1 MTDSY
6 IVDAVRTPIGRLGG
20 ALAGIRPD
28 DLAATALGG
37 LVQRRADSADI
48 GAAIDELYFGDA
60 NGAGE
65 DNRNVARMAVL
76 LAGLPVGIPGATVN
90 RLCGSGME
98 AVFAASRAAA
108 TGDAD
113 VVVAGGVESMT
124 RAPWVMLKPAKG
136 FPTTHEQLWNSAL
149 GWRMVN
155 PSMPEAWT
163 ISLGEGAEVLAD
175 RHSIS
180 RDEQDQFAVSS
191 HQRAAAAWAAGA
203 FDGEIVPVTDVELSI
218 DECVRP
224 DSSMASLAKLR
235 PVFRKDGTVTAGNAS
250 PMNDGSAALLI
261 ASESGLRR
269 LGASPMARIVSRATS
284 GVEPHLYGIGP
295 VEAAQ
300 RALGRAGLSWADIDH
315 VELNEAFAAQS
326 LACLRHWPDL
336 DPAKVNP
343 LGGAIAIGHPL
354 GCSGARIVT
363 TLVHA
368 LRRTGSRYGLAAMC
382 IGVGQGIAIVVENA
396 S

>member
-1 MTDSY
+1 IDS
-6 IVDAVRTPIGRLGG
+6 
-20 ALAGIRPD
+20 
-28 DLAATALGG
+28 
-37 LVQRRADSADI
+37 
-48 GAAIDELYFGDA
+48 
-60 NGAGE
+60 
-65 DNRNVARMAVL
+65 
-76 LAGLPVGIPGATVN
+76 
-90 RLCGSGME
+90 
-98 AVFAASRAAA
+98 
-108 TGDAD
+108 
-113 VVVAGGVESMT
+113 
-124 RAPWVMLKPAKG
+124 
-136 FPTTHEQLWNSAL
+136 
-149 GWRMVN
+149 
-155 PSMPEAWT
+155 
-163 ISLGEGAEVLAD
+163 
-175 RHSIS
+175 
-180 RDEQDQFAVSS
+180 
-191 HQRAAAAWAAGA
+191 
-203 FDGEIVPVTDVELSI
+203 EIVPVPGVELST

-300 RALGRAGLSWADIDH
+300 RALSRAGLSWADIDH